1 MFWRFSECR
10 FGECHF
16 AKRHFAGCRGTQAY
30 YERNNLQLQKSFLLH
45 VDYSKHC
52 KDICKSIS

>member
-1 MFWRFSECR
+1 MFWGFSECR
-10 FGECHF
+10 YAECHF

-30 YERNNLQLQKSFLLH
+30 YERYNLQWPKSFLLH

-52 KDICKSIS
+52 KDNFKSIS